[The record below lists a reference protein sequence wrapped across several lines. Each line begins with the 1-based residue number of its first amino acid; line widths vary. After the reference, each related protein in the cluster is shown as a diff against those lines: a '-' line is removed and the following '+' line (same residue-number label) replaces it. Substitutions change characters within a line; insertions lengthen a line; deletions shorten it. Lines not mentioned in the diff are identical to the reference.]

1 MYATICGTIK
11 TCLFLLPGVISS
23 AEHLM
28 DKFVLANKTFIHI
41 YIEIILRLPRTKIWF
56 ILSLFR
62 DVTNNTK
69 VASPKEKPAGLYMEI
84 SLITNI
90 PLLLYNVGIKR
101 KIYEL
106 DMRLLNL
113 YFWQWFYVSKTKK
126 KSYSL
131 LLAERMPK
139 LARKKRN
146 ITWRNIYSTLARVK
160 TYYNNIINQ
169 NT

>member
-106 DMRLLNL
+106 NMWLLNV
-113 YFWQWFYVSKTKK
+113 YFWQGFDVPKRKIIIFFVTSRTNAQASKK
-126 KSYSL
+126 KEISL
-131 LLAERMPK
+131 
-139 LARKKRN
+139 
-146 ITWRNIYSTLARVK
+146 
-160 TYYNNIINQ
+160 TYRFI
-169 NT
+169 